1 MSVNNLQKHKPE
13 RANLPL
19 RERITELQDW
29 LREEA
34 EIKIRAANY
43 HLATELYDLTL
54 PGYISPHNEWIP
66 RGDYLSDSMRYA
78 KQQRDYWLEG
88 LSAGDRE
95 RFRVYNEDYARFS
108 IEELKQEIE
117 GLNSILHPNNDP
129 HSINN

>member
-13 RANLPL
+13 RANLSL
-19 RERITELQDW
+19 RERISELQDY
-29 LREEA
+29 LRQEI

-66 RGDYLSDSMRYA
+66 RGDYLSDSARHA
-78 KQQRDYWLEG
+78 RKQRDYWTEG
-88 LSAGDRE
+88 FSAVDME
-95 RFRVYNEDYARFS
+95 KFQVYSKDYARFS

-117 GLNSILHPNNDP
+117 GLNNILRPK
-129 HSINN
+129 